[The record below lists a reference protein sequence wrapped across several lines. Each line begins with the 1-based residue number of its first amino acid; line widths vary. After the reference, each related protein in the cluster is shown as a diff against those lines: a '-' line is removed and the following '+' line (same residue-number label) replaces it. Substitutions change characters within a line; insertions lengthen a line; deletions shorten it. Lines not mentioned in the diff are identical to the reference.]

1 MLAERIDT
9 RQLLSEIDQYAAWGK
24 IVGVGFGPHHCFTNP
39 FRTDKNPGC
48 YLKDVSGIVRL
59 VDWAD
64 SEFNGMNVIDAWRRA
79 FGMSFHQ
86 ACYSLYNGNFSGHVT
101 APVKQKNKKPQLGYS
116 FVPRPF
122 NALDREY
129 WTSRGISKQNLIQD
143 KVVPLKRFTIAGVTF
158 EALEQTYAYVFPSG
172 RFKIYQ
178 PFANKSMKWLGNM
191 TKEDFWY
198 SDAFISDTLVITKG
212 YKEHRIIYNLTDHS
226 VAALGGE
233 GYRTVPKG
241 ILEIL
246 PNYEKVLVLYDNDDS
261 GRKGTERIVKCINDL
276 EITKAYPI
284 FMPPDELK
292 DIDLVMTQKG
302 EEYTRQLLN
311 LLLEENVER

>member
-48 YLKDVSGIVRL
+48 YLKEVSGIVRL

-64 SEFNGMNVIDAWRRA
+64 SEFNGMDLIAAWMRA
-79 FGMSFHQ
+79 YGLNFYQ
-86 ACYSLYNGNFSGHVT
+86 ACYSLYNNNFTSNFS
-101 APVKQKNKKPQLGYS
+101 APVKPKRKKISLEYS

-122 NALDREY
+122 NQIDKEY
-129 WTSRGISKQNLIQD
+129 WSIRGISKQDLIQD
-143 KVVPLKRFTIAGVTF
+143 GVVPLKQFTVAGVTF

-178 PFANKSMKWLGNM
+178 PFAAKSMKWLGNM

-198 SDAFISDTLVITKG
+198 TDSFISDTLVITKG
-212 YKEHRIIYNLTDHS
+212 YKEHRIIYNLTDCS

-233 GYRTVPKG
+233 GYRTVPNG
-241 ILEIL
+241 ILEVL
-246 PNYEKVLVLYDNDDS
+246 PNYKQVFVLYDNDDA
-261 GRKGTERIVKCINDL
+261 GRRGTERLTKTIQDL
-276 EITKAYPI
+276 DITKVYPI

-302 EEYTRQLLN
+302 EEYTAN
-311 LLLEENVER
+311 LLKMLFRENH